1 MSRRRIGL
9 AVLAAVLATAQA
21 QNNDFATGNMHFDA
35 KDMDSNGDHMVTRAE
50 MQQYAEKLWEMMA
63 HGKTTIPIEVSVKD
77 FASAGVNFSA
87 RAIDTDH
94 DGSIS
99 KEEFL
104 AYTGKKYDGMKKTRG
119 MVPVEDM
126 AKAFARGNVHLGT
139 EQDCGGSFICRRASR
154 ASGRV
159 KYKNYERSQSLA
171 DSPGAARLLQ
181 PPPHN
186 PSCAGR
192 LFSGVQAC
200 PV

>member
-1 MSRRRIGL
+1 MSRRLIGL
-9 AVLAAVLATAQA
+9 AVLAAVLGTAQA
-21 QNNDFATGNMHFDA
+21 QNNDFATGNMHFAA

-126 AKAFARGNVHLGT
+126 AKAFARGNVP
-139 EQDCGGSFICRRASR
+139 
-154 ASGRV
+154 SG
-159 KYKNYERSQSLA
+159 
-171 DSPGAARLLQ
+171 
-181 PPPHN
+181 H
-186 PSCAGR
+186 
-192 LFSGVQAC
+192 
-200 PV
+200 

>member
-1 MSRRRIGL
+1 MSRRLIGL

-126 AKAFARGNVHLGT
+126 AKAFARGNVP
-139 EQDCGGSFICRRASR
+139 
-154 ASGRV
+154 SG
-159 KYKNYERSQSLA
+159 
-171 DSPGAARLLQ
+171 
-181 PPPHN
+181 H
-186 PSCAGR
+186 
-192 LFSGVQAC
+192 
-200 PV
+200 